1 MADPDPP
8 LPAAPLPDA
17 PHVVVPMC
25 VLGSLGEFD
34 PKTDNISSYL
44 ERLQLYFE
52 ANSVGDE
59 WKVAVLLT
67 VIGAKTYETLR
78 SLLAPVLPRE
88 KSFVELLRVLKK
100 HFDPQP
106 LVIGERFH
114 FYQRSQKTGE
124 SIADFVADL
133 RRLSIKCEFGE
144 FLYQALRDRFV
155 CGVKSESLQKKLLT
169 EADLTI
175 KRAQEIGQSIE
186 SAERSARDL
195 KVDTTP
201 RMMEPESVNLATSTR
216 TPVSREPCYRCG
228 RRHDASFCKFK
239 EATCHR
245 CGKQGHIAPV
255 CKTASPPPAD
265 RGSFRSYQQRQTGGT
280 KWMVAEVEDNEALPL
295 FVLRGDP
302 PQPPILV
309 TMSLNKAPVNL
320 ELDTGA
326 AVTVMSEGEFRQWFP
341 DQSLDRSPVQLKTYT
356 GEPMMIIG
364 ATEVE
369 VAYQDQESKTLSLVV
384 VEGKGPSLLGRNW
397 LQHFTLDWNSIKT
410 VLLEKDALRQLLLEH
425 EEVFSDELGTITPG
439 KAKLAVSPSAV
450 PRFHRPRPVPYALK
464 PLVEQELDR
473 LKRELRT
480 RFNLLRPDREAEV
493 ARKQAQQKAGHDRH
507 SAARQFAVG
516 DLVMERNFRSG
527 PDWVPATVVARLG
540 PLSYLLESADKQL
553 WRKHVDRVK
562 ARTVFPV
569 SHSQPSSESE
579 STWESVGSGPARPV
593 EATMVS
599 QPAGDSD
606 LAAETLPE
614 PEQLPQIASEEE
626 TATSSETLAATDGTT
641 VETRRYPPRDRQAPN
656 FYRPDV

>member
-1 MADPDPP
+1 MHRT
-8 LPAAPLPDA
+8 LWSL
-17 PHVVVPMC
+17 C
-25 VLGSLGEFD
+25 VCWGALGNST

-59 WKVAVLLT
+59 RKVAVLLT

-175 KRAQEIGQSIE
+175 KRAQEIGQSME

-265 RGSFRSYQQRQTGGT
+265 
-280 KWMVAEVEDNEALPL
+280 
-295 FVLRGDP
+295 
-302 PQPPILV
+302 
-309 TMSLNKAPVNL
+309 
-320 ELDTGA
+320 
-326 AVTVMSEGEFRQWFP
+326 
-341 DQSLDRSPVQLKTYT
+341 
-356 GEPMMIIG
+356 
-364 ATEVE
+364 
-369 VAYQDQESKTLSLVV
+369 
-384 VEGKGPSLLGRNW
+384 
-397 LQHFTLDWNSIKT
+397 
-410 VLLEKDALRQLLLEH
+410 
-425 EEVFSDELGTITPG
+425 
-439 KAKLAVSPSAV
+439 
-450 PRFHRPRPVPYALK
+450 
-464 PLVEQELDR
+464 
-473 LKRELRT
+473 
-480 RFNLLRPDREAEV
+480 
-493 ARKQAQQKAGHDRH
+493 
-507 SAARQFAVG
+507 
-516 DLVMERNFRSG
+516 
-527 PDWVPATVVARLG
+527 
-540 PLSYLLESADKQL
+540 
-553 WRKHVDRVK
+553 
-562 ARTVFPV
+562 
-569 SHSQPSSESE
+569 
-579 STWESVGSGPARPV
+579 
-593 EATMVS
+593 
-599 QPAGDSD
+599 
-606 LAAETLPE
+606 
-614 PEQLPQIASEEE
+614 
-626 TATSSETLAATDGTT
+626 
-641 VETRRYPPRDRQAPN
+641 
-656 FYRPDV
+656 